1 MYRDK
6 HATWRHDA
14 LDGIPDAVDHFL
26 LRLPQILLN
35 RNPSC
40 ANPTLLFGVVAEANQ
55 GWSEP
60 NPAKQPSLDARE
72 PCCPPAAQEESRGVG
87 KARHRRG
94 RTADKPGRRARHA
107 ASGVPPAPS
116 RASWSG
122 FPSAFEL
129 CPLSEAQGQRA
140 AMTSRWEQL
149 NRLNVSDISIINEP
163 LLMQRHGR
171 GEAGSS
177 DLVRL
182 LCSRAT
188 VCLRPVQARGV
199 LVSRAFAPAPR
210 HMVCQWF

>member
-1 MYRDK
+1 M
-6 HATWRHDA
+6 
-14 LDGIPDAVDHFL
+14 
-26 LRLPQILLN
+26 
-35 RNPSC
+35 
-40 ANPTLLFGVVAEANQ
+40 VV
-55 GWSEP
+55 G
-60 NPAKQPSLDARE
+60 
-72 PCCPPAAQEESRGVG
+72 
-87 KARHRRG
+87 RRG
-94 RTADKPGRRARHA
+94 TGGAGQRTKPGRRARHA
-107 ASGVPPAPS
+107 ASGIPPAFS

-122 FPSAFEL
+122 FLSALE
-129 CPLSEAQGQRA
+129 QRA
-140 AMTSRWEQL
+140 GMASRWEQL

-188 VCLRPVQARGV
+188 ACLRPVQARGV